1 IVLSVIRRGRL
12 NRFYKEYKVGT
23 DTIRLSVPISKEL
36 NDTLTKFLVRGTKAQ
51 VIRELISLLI
61 KAQKEQKDSYIVD
74 DLLRG
79 RCKIT
84 VQSLK
89 G

>member
-1 IVLSVIRRGRL
+1 M
-12 NRFYKEYKVGT
+12 GT

-36 NDTLTKFLVRGTKAQ
+36 NDTLTKFLVRGTKSQ
-51 VIRELISLLI
+51 VIRELIHLLI
-61 KAQKEQKDSYIVD
+61 KAQKEQKGSYIVD

-84 VQSLK
+84 VQNLN

>member
-1 IVLSVIRRGRL
+1 M
-12 NRFYKEYKVGT
+12 GT
-23 DTIRLSVPISKEL
+23 DTVRLSVPISKEL
-36 NDTLTKFLVRGTKAQ
+36 NATLTKFLVRGTKAQ

-84 VQSLK
+84 VQNLN